1 MSAGQLFDLIMPA
14 AFALSALLSTWVLAS
29 ARKRF
34 QLLQAFGLAIATLFL
49 PLIVFPMYVA
59 VMLWRKKTGPPAKWR
74 YALPLL
80 YAAVSLS
87 AIGIFF
93 YLDSRT
99 IDAHLARATQAKLV
113 EDSNTAIREYRQA
126 LALEDDPHTHKLL
139 AIELATAGHI
149 DEAITEFRIADQA
162 GETCQPEDY
171 RCHAARAKLPKV
183 DANKR

>member
-34 QLLQAFGLAIATLFL
+34 RLLYAFGLAIGTLFL
-49 PLIVFPMYVA
+49 PLIVFPIYLVIMV
-59 VMLWRKKTGPPAKWR
+59 WRKKVGPPARWR

-80 YAAVSLS
+80 YAAISLS
-87 AIGIFF
+87 TIGTFF
-93 YLDSRT
+93 YFDSRSV
-99 IDAHLARATQAKLV
+99 DAHLARATQAKLI

-126 LALEDDPHTHKLL
+126 LAVEDDPHTHKLL

-162 GETCQPEDY
+162 GETCQREDY
-171 RCHAARAKLPKV
+171 RCQAARAKLQK
-183 DANKR
+183 